1 MKGSSFKYLLK
12 EGVRNLWTNR
22 VMALTSI
29 GILTTCLLLV
39 GAAYAVT
46 LNVNSMVRFVES
58 QNEMSVFLFRETAEE
73 DIPSIRSEIE
83 NIPNVAEATFISKEE
98 GLQKTMED
106 FGDDAYLLE
115 DIQDRNPVPDM
126 FVVKVADIARTAET
140 KAAIEQ
146 IGGVEQVNAAT
157 GMATT
162 LTNVRDIVA
171 TLGSTIIL
179 ALGIISLVI
188 IANTIRA
195 TIFTRRKE
203 INIMKFVG
211 ATNSFIRIPFLV
223 EGFMLGLISAL
234 ISYLVI
240 WGAYTYLISAI
251 TGDSSSFLQSAFASL
266 IPFRELAG
274 QMAVFFGVTGTVLG
288 TFGSAI
294 SIRNHVKV

>member
-1 MKGSSFKYLLK
+1 MKGSSLKYLLK

-29 GILTTCLLLV
+29 GVLTTCLLLV
-39 GAAYAVT
+39 GAAYVLT
-46 LNVNSMVRFVES
+46 LNVNSMVRFVEN
-58 QNEMSVFLFRETAEE
+58 QNEMSVFLFRETTEE
-73 DIPSIRSEIE
+73 QISKIRSEIE
-83 NIPNVAEATFISKEE
+83 GTPNVADTTFVSKEE
-98 GLQKTMED
+98 GLEKTMDE

-115 DIQDRNPVPDM
+115 DIEDRNPVPDM
-126 FVVKVADIARTAET
+126 FVVKVTDIARTAET

-146 IGGVEQVNAAT
+146 ITGVEKVNAAT

-223 EGFMLGLISAL
+223 EGFILGLISAL
-234 ISYLVI
+234 VSYLVI
-240 WGAYTYLISAI
+240 WGAYTYLLGAL
-251 TGDSSSFLQSAFASL
+251 TADSSSFLQSAFASL
-266 IPFRELAG
+266 IPFRDLAG
-274 QMAVFFGVTGTVLG
+274 KLAVFFGATGTVLG